1 MDQLKGKMASGCTWS
16 HELQQAYHEAEDP
29 SAAILSHIVNT
40 QSRKLVIDLLREL
53 QQYMLSH
60 ASGTT
65 D

>member
-16 HELQQAYHEAEDP
+16 HELQQAYHEEDS

-53 QQYMLSH
+53 Q
-60 ASGTT
+60 
-65 D
+65 